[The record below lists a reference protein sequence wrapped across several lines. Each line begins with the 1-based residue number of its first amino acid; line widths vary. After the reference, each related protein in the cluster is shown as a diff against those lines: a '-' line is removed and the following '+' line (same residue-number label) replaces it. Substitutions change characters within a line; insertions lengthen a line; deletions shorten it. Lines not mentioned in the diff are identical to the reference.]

1 MDRVKTGIVG
11 LDELMDGGIPK
22 NNVVLLSGLTG
33 SGKTILALQYLVKGA
48 ELYNEKGLFITF
60 EESREDVISQASQLG
75 WDLVE
80 MENKNMFKIL
90 ALAPSK
96 TQFINVT
103 NIIGDSVRNFSPS
116 RLVLDSISTYGLYA
130 ETLKQMEIMQMMGV
144 EADKFQFVTTPEVA
158 TRHAIIDMIECIKN
172 LKLTSLVVSEL
183 PEETA
188 FLSRDTMSEFLSDG
202 VILLKHVSMGDNL
215 HRSIEVRKMRR
226 TNIHGGPRSYEIT
239 GTGIAI
245 QA

>member
-1 MDRVKTGIVG
+1 MDRVKTGIAG

-33 SGKTILALQYLVKGA
+33 SGKTILALQYLVKGV
-48 ELYNEKGLFITF
+48 ELYNEKGLFVTF
-60 EESREDVISQASQLG
+60 EQSKEDVISQASQLG
-75 WDLVE
+75 WDLVDL
-80 MENKNMFKIL
+80 ENKNMFKIL

-96 TQFINVT
+96 TQFVNVIK
-103 NIIGDSVRNFSPS
+103 IIEDSVGSFSPS

-130 ETLKQMEIMQMMGV
+130 ETLKQMEIMQMMGIDS
-144 EADKFQFVTTPEVA
+144 DKFQFITTPEVA
-158 TRHAIIDMIECIKN
+158 TRHAIIDMIECIKD

-215 HRSIEVRKMRR
+215 NRSIEVRKMRR
-226 TNIHGGPRSYEIT
+226 TSIRGGPRSYEIT
-239 GTGIAI
+239 GTGIVI
-245 QA
+245 EG